1 MSRSEVR
8 SEVRP
13 DVRTESLGGSPLSV
27 AARAGRLPD
36 WFPPLPR
43 DARAW
48 RAHARE
54 VADEV
59 SADWLDA
66 LGPAFAARGA
76 AAERLAQS
84 ANRKGVVITTGQ
96 QPGLFGG
103 PIMTL
108 AKAISAR
115 AIADVLRE
123 ITGLPV
129 APVFWAATDDADFAE
144 TAGIWVATDDGADE
158 LRLTNKPPAGTPM
171 SLAAIDTTV
180 VPLAERLRAASG
192 SAPHPSYLDAA
203 VRAYALTDGNT
214 IGGSYVA
221 LLRELLEPLE
231 IAVLDSSHP
240 AMVARE
246 RDMLVAAARSAETL
260 ALAVHARS
268 EAIRAAGFHPQVEEV
283 AGLSLVSI
291 TENGKK
297 RRLPIHELA
306 SSGPRT
312 AAQME
317 TALGRGHLTPTVLL
331 RPVVERAILPTATY
345 VGGPGEIAYF
355 AQVSAVAEAM
365 RVAVP
370 RVAPRWSTTIIEPRI
385 RKCLDELGLSAEDL
399 TDPHAA
405 ENRMA
410 RKRIAP
416 GVDAAIHL
424 LRADL
429 ARALDA
435 LRKADGD
442 LLSARALDG
451 ARRGIEHRI
460 ERLERRVLA
469 GVKRREASLIRDIAA
484 VRGSLFPGGI
494 RQERR
499 LAFVPFLAK
508 YGPALVDD
516 MLAAARAHARA
527 LVGDAPAL
535 TAPSVA
541 TAARV

>member
-1 MSRSEVR
+1 MSRPE
-8 SEVRP
+8 
-13 DVRTESLGGSPLSV
+13 VRTESLGGSPLSV
-27 AARAGRLPD
+27 AARAGRLPQ
-36 WFPPLPR
+36 WYPALPR
-43 DARAW
+43 DARGW

-54 VADEV
+54 VAGDV
-59 SADWLDA
+59 SSDWLDGLA
-66 LGPAFAARGA
+66 PAFAARGA
-76 AAERLAQS
+76 AAQRLAQS
-84 ANRKGVVITTGQ
+84 ANGQGVVITTGQ

-123 ITGLPV
+123 ITGIPV

-144 TAGIWVATDDGADE
+144 TAGVWVATDTGADE
-158 LRLTNKPPAGTPM
+158 LRLERKPPVGTPM
-171 SLAAIDTTV
+171 AMAALDDSV
-180 VPLAERLRAASG
+180 LPLAERLRVAAG
-192 SAPHPSYLDAA
+192 SAPHASYMDAA
-203 VRAYALTDGNT
+203 LRAYTPRDGRT
-214 IGGSYVA
+214 VGGAYVA
-221 LLRELLEPLE
+221 VLRELLEPLE
-231 IAVLDSSHP
+231 IPVMDASHDAVISR
-240 AMVARE
+240 ARE
-246 RDMLVAAARSAETL
+246 ILIRAARSAESL

-268 EAIRAAGFHPQVEEV
+268 DAIRAAGFHPQVEEV

-291 TENGKK
+291 TEKGKK
-297 RRLPIHELA
+297 RRLPIGEAA
-306 SSGPRT
+306 SSESASERG
-312 AAQME
+312 AAP
-317 TALGRGHLTPTVLL
+317 ALEDAHLSPTVLL

-355 AQVSAVAEAM
+355 AQVSAVAAAM
-365 RVAVP
+365 RAAVP
-370 RVAPRWSTTIIEPRI
+370 RIAPRWSTTIVEPRV

-399 TDPHAA
+399 TDPHAV
-405 ENRMA
+405 EGRIA
-410 RKRIAP
+410 RQRVAP

-429 ARALDA
+429 ARALEA
-435 LRKADGD
+435 LRTADGD

-469 GVKRREASLIRDIAA
+469 GVKRRESALMRDIAV
-484 VRGSLFPGGI
+484 VRGSLYPGGI

-516 MLAAARAHARA
+516 MLAAARAHARG

-535 TAPSVA
+535 AAPSVA